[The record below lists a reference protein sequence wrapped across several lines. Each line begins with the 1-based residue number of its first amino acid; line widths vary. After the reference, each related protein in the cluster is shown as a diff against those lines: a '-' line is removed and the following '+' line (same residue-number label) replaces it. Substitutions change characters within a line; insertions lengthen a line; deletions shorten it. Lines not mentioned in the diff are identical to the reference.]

1 MLEGKEMNSK
11 QERDLA
17 LINPNWSAFILLLT
31 LLSLFNQFARFILPI
46 PPHADSLLNYI
57 NFAISLFLWAD
68 FIYLL
73 RRSPNNWRFMTRQ
86 YGWMVLL
93 GSFPTLRIFRLLW
106 FWLILRENKRSMRD
120 FLSGIVIRQDAQ
132 GTLLFVLFIVIVVFE
147 FSVVSIL
154 SLEET
159 QPDATIK
166 SVSDAV
172 WWALVTVS
180 TVGYGDEYPVTNGG
194 RIIAL
199 LLMAVGI
206 ALFSVITGSLADW
219 FSSGRRSLPLTG
231 ESNDNSPPDEQGEDS
246 IAEIRRLI
254 EEHEDSYQGTIRE
267 LKARL
272 DELESDL
279 K

>member
-1 MLEGKEMNSK
+1 MNK
-11 QERDLA
+11 DQERDLA

-31 LLSLFNQFARFILPI
+31 LLSLFNQFARFVLPI
-46 PPHADSLLNYI
+46 PPHANELLNYI
-57 NFAISLFLWAD
+57 NAAITLFLWAD

-73 RRSPNNWRFMTRQ
+73 HNSANKWRFLTRQ
-86 YGWMVLL
+86 HGWMVLL
-93 GSFPTLRIFRLLW
+93 GSMPALRIFRLLW

-120 FLSGIVIRQDAQ
+120 FLSGIVIRQDSE
-132 GTLLFVLFIVIVVFE
+132 GTLLFVLFVVIVVFE

-159 QPDATIK
+159 QPEATITT
-166 SVSDAV
+166 VSDAV

-206 ALFSVITGSLADW
+206 ALFSVITGSLAEW
-219 FSSGRRSLPLTG
+219 FSSGRGRLPLVEE
-231 ESNDNSPPDEQGEDS
+231 ESDGTSSIVGYRADS
-246 IAEIRRLI
+246 IAEMRRLL
-254 EEHEDSYQGTIRE
+254 EVQESSYNETISE
-267 LKARL
+267 LKERL
-272 DELESDL
+272 DELEAQL